1 MPMDLGPS
9 EWIIW
14 QGQPAQGFRL
24 SPQDAFA
31 VPFAAFWLLTVLAIF
46 GLILS
51 GEATHVD
58 PFAYVVLPIFLLVGF
73 YMLVGRF
80 IVDRAARRRTNYYLT
95 NQRALI
101 ETGLFRLA
109 LSSVSLAALP
119 EVRFRAA
126 RKGRGTIQ
134 FGSPPALF
142 GMMPSSWPGARQFLP
157 PTFEDVEDGQRVF
170 QLALSAQ
177 REVQARR

>member
-1 MPMDLGPS
+1 MDLGPS
-9 EWIIW
+9 ERIIW
-14 QGQPAQGFRL
+14 QGQPAQGLRF
-24 SPQDAFA
+24 SPQDVFA
-31 VPFAAFWLLTVLAIF
+31 VPFAVFWLLMVLAIF

-51 GEATHVD
+51 GGPTQVD
-58 PFAYVVLPIFLLVGF
+58 PFAYVILPIFIMVGI
-73 YMLVGRF
+73 YMLIGRF
-80 IVDRAARRRTNYYLT
+80 IVDRAARRRINYYLT

-109 LSSVSLAALP
+109 LSSISLAALP
-119 EVRFRAA
+119 EMKFRAG

-142 GMMPSSWPGARQFLP
+142 GMIPSSWPGARQFLP
-157 PTFEDVEDGQRVF
+157 PMFEDVEDGQRIF

-177 REVQARR
+177 REAQARR